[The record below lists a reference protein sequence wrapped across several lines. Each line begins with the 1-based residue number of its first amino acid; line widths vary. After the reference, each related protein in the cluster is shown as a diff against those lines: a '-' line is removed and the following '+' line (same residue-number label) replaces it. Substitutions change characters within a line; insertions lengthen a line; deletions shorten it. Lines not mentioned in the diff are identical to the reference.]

1 METERDELQYWLDDH
16 QGERMDAELAA
27 KCPPCEGWYP
37 IVDDYLILS
46 GDMAEADDTRYTLV
60 SDQLG
65 CVQLRANRRYLL
77 MARYV
82 SKDIPLR
89 LYMSL
94 PHASACAVA
103 MDLHGDYSRLRD
115 TFPEVV
121 SSSDA
126 PDFCGFEVLLV
137 REDGTVGLPVETFDR
152 EPDAI

>member
-1 METERDELQYWLDDH
+1 MATERDELQYWLDDH
-16 QGERMDAELAA
+16 QGEQMDAELAA

-46 GDMAEADDTRYTLV
+46 GDMAEASDTRYTLV

-65 CVQLRANRRYLL
+65 CVQLRADRRYLL

-89 LYMSL
+89 LYRRL
-94 PHASACAVA
+94 PDACAVA
-103 MDLHGDYSRLRD
+103 MDLHGDYLRMRD

-121 SSSDA
+121 RWEDGA
-126 PDFCGFEVLLV
+126 DFCGFEVLLV

>member
-1 METERDELQYWLDDH
+1 METERDALQHWLDDH
-16 QGERMDAELAA
+16 QGEQMDARLAA
-27 KCPPCEGWYP
+27 KCPACEGWYP

-46 GDMAEADDTRYTLV
+46 GDMAEANDTRYTLV

-82 SKDIPLR
+82 SKDVPLR
-89 LYMSL
+89 LYPDL
-94 PHASACAVA
+94 PDACITA
-103 MDLHGDYSRLRD
+103 MGLHGDYSEMQRQ
-115 TFPEVV
+115 FPEVV
-121 SSSDA
+121 SWQDRA
-126 PDFCGFEVLLV
+126 DFCGFEVLLV